1 MKNIFKSVTSRLQP
15 KAEKRAGEPPAEN
28 PLGTQPIGK
37 LMLKFAIP
45 AIASSL
51 INAVYNITDQIFI
64 GQSVGYLGNAA
75 TNIEFPI
82 ATFCTAV
89 TIMLGV
95 GGASNFNLCLG
106 AGKKDEASRI
116 VATSVSL
123 LAILGICIG
132 VITLIFTDSLMNA
145 FGATEQIFPYAV
157 TYTRIIACGIPFVIF
172 ASGCTYIIRADGSP
186 TYSMLTIA
194 SGGVLNMILDP
205 IFIFVFNM
213 GIAGAAIATVISQI
227 VSFLF
232 ALRYMFRF
240 KNAKLAGIIPHLKAT
255 CTKAIAKLGA
265 PSFLN
270 HFMMMIVQITM
281 NNMLRKYGAASIYGT
296 DIPIAV
302 VGVIAKLNIIVIA
315 FNVGTSQGCQP
326 IYGFNFGAKNYTR
339 VKSTY
344 KRAALVVIIIS
355 TIIFGCF
362 QLFPRQ
368 IVSIFGTGSEL
379 YFHFAERYMRI
390 YMMLVCL
397 FGLQPLTAG
406 FFTSIGKAYKGL
418 FITITRQGLFLL
430 PMLLILPRIMGL
442 DGIVYAGPISDGV
455 AILIAIIFIVVEFQ
469 IITKLE
475 KAQSLENKE

>member
-1 MKNIFKSVTSRLQP
+1 MSNATIKSQP
-15 KAEKRAGEPPAEN
+15 GSDAPAQN
-28 PLGTQPIGK
+28 PLGTQPIVR

-82 ATFCTAV
+82 TTLCTAV
-89 TIMLGV
+89 AIMLGV

-116 VATSVSL
+116 VATSVTL
-123 LAILGICIG
+123 MAIFGICIG
-132 VITLIFTDSLMNA
+132 VIAFVFTEALMKA
-145 FGATEQIFPYAV
+145 FGATEQILPYAV
-157 TYTRIIACGIPFVIF
+157 TYTKIIACGLPFVLF
-172 ASGCTYIIRADGSP
+172 STSCTYLIRADGSP
-186 TYSMLTIA
+186 TYSMLA
-194 SGGVLNMILDP
+194 VGVGGVLNMILDP
-205 IFIFVFNM
+205 LFIFVFGM

-227 VSFLF
+227 VSFVF
-232 ALRYMFRF
+232 VLRYLFVF
-240 KNAKLAGIIPHLKAT
+240 KNVNLGGIFPQLKTA
-255 CTKAIAKLGA
+255 CAKAIGKLGA

-302 VGVIAKLNIIVIA
+302 VGVISKLNIIVLA

-326 IYGFNFGAKNYTR
+326 IYGFNYGAKNYTR
-339 VKSTY
+339 VKATY
-344 KRAALVVIIIS
+344 KRAAIVVVVIS
-355 TIIFGCF
+355 TIIFACF

-390 YMMLVCL
+390 YLMMVCL

-418 FITITRQGLFLL
+418 FITMTRQGLFLL
-430 PMLLILPRIMGL
+430 PLLLILPGIMGL
-442 DGIVYAGPISDGV
+442 DGIVYAGPISDAV
-455 AILIAIIFIVVEFQ
+455 AVMFAIIFIVLEFR
-469 IITKLE
+469 IITRLE
-475 KAQSLENKE
+475 QEQLRLTRNENE